1 MSLKQRL
8 AAVHEAE
15 THCVERRLQISDTR
29 EHLRHE
35 LHRSATPTRI
45 LVSGV
50 ALGFA
55 VGLKEPKGAH
65 QSLAG
70 KVLGGP
76 VFSMVLEA
84 VLPGIVAGITAAA
97 GLQSSE
103 EEDLAEDT
111 SEEEATAEAA
121 ALEEAAA
128 EQARAEEAA
137 EQAAVAAA
145 AAKVA
150 KVAKARKAARAK
162 AAKARKAD
170 DGQA

>member
-1 MSLKQRL
+1 MKLSERL
-8 AAVHEAE
+8 AAVHDAE
-15 THCVERRLQISDTR
+15 THCVERRQQISNSR
-29 EHLRHE
+29 ERLRHE

-84 VLPGIVAGITAAA
+84 VLPGVLAGFYAAA
-97 GLQSSE
+97 GVHSSE
-103 EEDLAEDT
+103 YDEI
-111 SEEEATAEAA
+111 
-121 ALEEAAA
+121 
-128 EQARAEEAA
+128 
-137 EQAAVAAA
+137 
-145 AAKVA
+145 
-150 KVAKARKAARAK
+150 
-162 AAKARKAD
+162 D
-170 DGQA
+170 DENTE

>member
-1 MSLKQRL
+1 MKLADRV
-8 AAVHEAE
+8 AAVHAAE
-15 THCVERRLQISDTR
+15 THCVERRQQISNSR
-29 EHLRHE
+29 EQLRHE

-84 VLPGIVAGITAAA
+84 VLPGLLAGITAAA
-97 GLQSSE
+97 GLQSAE
-103 EEDLAEDT
+103 EEDAAEDIGDQ
-111 SEEEATAEAA
+111 EEELAADADEQDEMDEQDALDAEV
-121 ALEEAAA
+121 EA
-128 EQARAEEAA
+128 AEEAA
-137 EQAAVAAA
+137 REAAVAAA
-145 AAKVA
+145 EV
-150 KVAKARKAARAK
+150 KARRVHRGKA
-162 AAKARKAD
+162 
-170 DGQA
+170 

>member
-1 MSLKQRL
+1 MNLRDRL
-8 AAVHEAE
+8 AAVNEAE

-35 LHRSATPTRI
+35 LHRSATPTRVI
-45 LVSGV
+45 VSGV

-55 VGLKEPKGAH
+55 VGLKEPKGDH

-84 VLPGIVAGITAAA
+84 VLPGLLAGITAAA

-103 EEDLAEDT
+103 EEELHEDI
-111 SEEEATAEAA
+111 SEDEAA
-121 ALEEAAA
+121 QDAAA
-128 EQARAEEAA
+128 EEALAQQAAEEA
-137 EQAAVAAA
+137 VLAAA
-145 AAKVA
+145 AAKA
-150 KVAKARKAARAK
+150 AK
-162 AAKARKAD
+162 AAKARAARARRGKA
-170 DGQA
+170 

>member
-1 MSLKQRL
+1 MNLKQRL
-8 AAVHEAE
+8 AAVHDAE
-15 THCVERRLQISDTR
+15 THCVERRLQISDSR
-29 EHLRHE
+29 EHLRQE

-84 VLPGIVAGITAAA
+84 VLPGLLAGITAAA
-97 GLQSSE
+97 GLQSAE
-103 EEDLAEDT
+103 EEDVAEEI
-111 SEEEATAEAA
+111 SEQDAAEQA
-121 ALEEAAA
+121 ALEEAEA

-137 EQAAVAAA
+137 EQAAAAAA

-150 KVAKARKAARAK
+150 KARKAKRAK
-162 AAKARKAD
+162 AAKARKASHD
-170 DGQA
+170 PT

>member
-1 MSLKQRL
+1 MKLHERL

-15 THCVERRLQISDTR
+15 TLCILRRMQISDSR

-45 LVSGV
+45 LVSGA

-84 VLPGIVAGITAAA
+84 VLPGLLAGVTAAA
-97 GLQSSE
+97 GLQSA
-103 EEDLAEDT
+103 EEDADEDVEAHAMAEA
-111 SEEEATAEAA
+111 EAQAEAEAA
-121 ALEEAAA
+121 AEEA
-128 EQARAEEAA
+128 ARAEEVA
-137 EQAAVAAA
+137 EKKAVKAAA
-145 AAKVA
+145 AR
-150 KVAKARKAARAK
+150 KARAAKAARA
-162 AAKARKAD
+162 R
-170 DGQA
+170 DGTA

>member
-1 MSLKQRL
+1 MKLAERV
-8 AAVHEAE
+8 AAVHAAE
-15 THCVERRLQISDTR
+15 THCVERRQQISDTR
-29 EHLRHE
+29 EQLRHE

-84 VLPGIVAGITAAA
+84 VLPGLLAGITAAA
-97 GLQSSE
+97 GLQSAE
-103 EEDLAEDT
+103 EEDAAEDIGD
-111 SEEEATAEAA
+111 EEEELADEVDEMDEQDALDAEV
-121 ALEEAAA
+121 EA
-128 EQARAEEAA
+128 AEEAA
-137 EQAAVAAA
+137 REAAVAAA
-145 AAKVA
+145 E
-150 KVAKARKAARAK
+150 AKACRTVERWL
-162 AAKARKAD
+162 
-170 DGQA
+170 

>member
-1 MSLKQRL
+1 MKLRDRL
-8 AAVHEAE
+8 VAVHEAE
-15 THCVERRLQISDTR
+15 THCVERRMQISDSR
-29 EHLRHE
+29 EHLRQE

-45 LVSGV
+45 LVSGA

-84 VLPGIVAGITAAA
+84 VLPGLLAGITAAA
-97 GLQSSE
+97 GLHAAE
-103 EEDLAEDT
+103 EEDVAEDLD
-111 SEEEATAEAA
+111 EDDVAAEAA
-121 ALEEAAA
+121 ADADEEADAAVEAADAAAREAAA
-128 EQARAEEAA
+128 
-137 EQAAVAAA
+137 AAA

-150 KVAKARKAARAK
+150 RVHRGKA
-162 AAKARKAD
+162 
-170 DGQA
+170 

>member
-8 AAVHEAE
+8 AAVHDAE
-15 THCVERRLQISDTR
+15 THCVERRLQISDSR
-29 EHLRHE
+29 ELLRQE

-50 ALGFA
+50 ALGFT

-84 VLPGIVAGITAAA
+84 VLPGILAGITAAA

-103 EEDLAEDT
+103 EEDIADEI
-111 SEEEATAEAA
+111 SEEEAAAEEA

-137 EQAAVAAA
+137 EQAALAAA

-150 KVAKARKAARAK
+150 KARKAKRAK
-162 AAKARKAD
+162 AAKARKASHD
-170 DGQA
+170 PT